1 MRKQK
6 TMAQYNAS
14 IAKTEKARVT
24 RYANRCTECGR
35 YPATPKGGIPHRN
48 SCSEDIKNQL
58 HLPLDKQ
65 VKLCYV
71 YSMKNNTVVNVS
83 KFAEQ
88 FRIYTHDSWGHVWVR
103 HIEDHS
109 ITAMSR
115 WNSIAPV
122 PGQVNGSYQ
131 DAINEATGSIL
142 DQLYA
147 QEII

>member
-1 MRKQK
+1 MKKVRNFLIELILK
-6 TMAQYNAS
+6 TYLQVLFLFGAYF
-14 IAKTEKARVT
+14 
-24 RYANRCTECGR
+24 GR
-35 YPATPKGGIPHRN
+35 IRW
-48 SCSEDIKNQL
+48 I
-58 HLPLDKQ
+58 DKQ

-147 QEII
+147 